1 MEVAYM
7 FEYVKLKNFK
17 TFDDVYFDLSNKS
30 GEPKNLILIYG
41 ENGIGKSNL
50 ASSFLM
56 LSETLRTM
64 DVRDILEKFLM
75 QDDNSINQEE
85 LTRLIKSQYKD
96 IETIIHEC
104 KMVNT
109 ISMALEFGFRIGEK
123 SGKYIIETDDTQII
137 HERLEFTL
145 VKNRGL
151 FFDITPD
158 ELIINP
164 KIFNE
169 KNALFEIKF
178 ACKKF
183 WGKHSLL
190 AILMHES
197 DDKADQY
204 MKDQVSDNFKLV
216 INFFSH
222 LSCKIKFGSAHERGF
237 IASPNTL
244 LSRLEKGK
252 ISAQKEKQL
261 DVTSEMLTY
270 FFKLTYRDIKK
281 AYYKKEKRG
290 DKIRYQ
296 LMLSKY
302 IAGEIRDID
311 FSLESTG
318 TQSLIEQLPFMLV
331 VLENSVSVIDEF
343 DTGIHDLLVKY
354 LLVSLKSYINGQLIL
369 TTHNTLLMESGISK
383 ENIYVINELP
393 NGSREIQCITHYD
406 PKIHANTNI
415 RDQYMLGK
423 YSGIPENTHIN
434 FDHLLQILEQN

>member
-1 MEVAYM
+1 
-7 FEYVKLKNFK
+7 
-17 TFDDVYFDLSNKS
+17 
-30 GEPKNLILIYG
+30 
-41 ENGIGKSNL
+41 
-50 ASSFLM
+50 
-56 LSETLRTM
+56 
-64 DVRDILEKFLM
+64 
-75 QDDNSINQEE
+75 
-85 LTRLIKSQYKD
+85 
-96 IETIIHEC
+96 
-104 KMVNT
+104 
-109 ISMALEFGFRIGEK
+109 
-123 SGKYIIETDDTQII
+123 
-137 HERLEFTL
+137 
-145 VKNRGL
+145 
-151 FFDITPD
+151 
-158 ELIINP
+158 
-164 KIFNE
+164 
-169 KNALFEIKF
+169 
-178 ACKKF
+178 
-183 WGKHSLL
+183 
-190 AILMHES
+190 
-197 DDKADQY
+197 
-204 MKDQVSDNFKLV
+204 
-216 INFFSH
+216 
-222 LSCKIKFGSAHERGF
+222 
-237 IASPNTL
+237 
-244 LSRLEKGK
+244 
-252 ISAQKEKQL
+252 
-261 DVTSEMLTY
+261 MLTY

-423 YSGIPENTHIN
+423 YSGIPENTHID